1 MRWPRILYMRC
12 RSLFGRPRLEDEL
25 SDELRFHLQE
35 QIQENLAAGMLPDEA
50 RRAALAD
57 IGGLDQVKEACRD
70 SRGVTLVENAWRDLR
85 YAWRG
90 LARTPAFMAVAIL
103 SLALSIGANTAI
115 FSFLNAVLL
124 KALPVS
130 EPHRLVIVTRHV
142 DQYGWDTSTFN
153 YPMYREFARRMR
165 SFSGALAYNSTA
177 INLTAGNQ
185 AERIQGELVSGSYFR
200 VLGVRPVIGRLLTDD
215 DDGAEGGH
223 PVCVISYRL
232 WQERF
237 GGDPRVLSQPVLLNA
252 KPFQIVG
259 VSQPGFEGAA
269 LQNRHDMQVPMSMT
283 ELFMGGKRDSRQ
295 WVWMQILARLAPG
308 VSRERAEAELQAL
321 GKQLDAAKLAPGIGP
336 GANLWKLTD
345 GSQGVDWQREQL
357 REPVVVL
364 MAAVALLLVIACANM
379 GSLLLADRKSVV

>member
-153 YPMYREFARRMR
+153 YPMYREFA
-165 SFSGALAYNSTA
+165 
-177 INLTAGNQ
+177 
-185 AERIQGELVSGSYFR
+185 VHR
-200 VLGVRPVIGRLLTDD
+200 VIKGTGVP
-215 DDGAEGGH
+215 
-223 PVCVISYRL
+223 
-232 WQERF
+232 
-237 GGDPRVLSQPVLLNA
+237 PVLVHVAGYDHQTVRLRNGEGLQQHRVQKRKYGRVRTDA
-252 KPFQIVG
+252 QGQRENGDGHKCRGARQPTPSVTQI
-259 VSQPGFEGAA
+259 
-269 LQNRHDMQVPMSMT
+269 
-283 ELFMGGKRDSRQ
+283 
-295 WVWMQILARLAPG
+295 
-308 VSRERAEAELQAL
+308 
-321 GKQLDAAKLAPGIGP
+321 APGIFDERHAARIAAGFLHLIETADVRER
-336 GANLWKLTD
+336 GAAGFVRQHAGGQVLLD
-345 GSQGVDWQREQL
+345 LFLQVEAEFIGQL
-357 REPVVVL
+357 VFEAG
-364 MAAVALLLVIACANM
+364 AAE
-379 GSLLLADRKSVV
+379 